1 MRIDIWSDV
10 ACPWCFLAKRRFE
23 AALGRVPFRDEV
35 EFRWR
40 AYQLDPRAPREPG
53 DLRSSLERK
62 YGPGS
67 FDLMTARLGALGTAE
82 GIEFRFDRALRVN
95 TFDAHRL
102 LAWAADEGLP
112 VQNRLADLLFSAYFE
127 DGENVA
133 DRSTLRAAAVSAG
146 LDGDQAARVLDGD
159 KYEDEVSDDLRT
171 AVDLQVTGVPAFF
184 VGESLFIPGA
194 QEVKTMVA
202 LLDRVHDRF
211 GGGTS

>member
-1 MRIDIWSDV
+1 MSSIH
-10 ACPWCFLAKRRFE
+10 
-23 AALGRVPFRDEV
+23 
-35 EFRWR
+35 
-40 AYQLDPRAPREPG
+40 APREPG